1 MGKASNYSRKTA
13 RIRQLKRQRRQRM
26 QKETEMSDLQ
36 AQFIDYK
43 KDVEAVGENVKVA
56 GKQVIEQIQKVSRE
70 NENLLQWTNIYTEQ
84 IENQKRQIFDYELKL
99 YKIQQLLLSSLS
111 PPPQSS
117 PQLSPSQTSSFKS
130 LDEYFKWENNQ

>member
-26 QKETEMSDLQ
+26 QKEIEMSDLQ

-43 KDVEAVGENVKVA
+43 KDVEAVGEQVLDYKKNVNVT

-99 YKIQQLLLSSLS
+99 YKIQQLS
-111 PPPQSS
+111 SS
-117 PQLSPSQTSSFKS
+117 PQLSLFKS
-130 LDEYFKWENNQ
+130 LNEYFKWKNNQ

>member
-13 RIRQLKRQRRQRM
+13 QIRQLKRQRCQRM

-43 KDVEAVGENVKVA
+43 KDVEAVGEQVLDYKKNVNVA

-84 IENQKRQIFDYELKL
+84 IEN
-99 YKIQQLLLSSLS
+99 
-111 PPPQSS
+111 
-117 PQLSPSQTSSFKS
+117 
-130 LDEYFKWENNQ
+130 